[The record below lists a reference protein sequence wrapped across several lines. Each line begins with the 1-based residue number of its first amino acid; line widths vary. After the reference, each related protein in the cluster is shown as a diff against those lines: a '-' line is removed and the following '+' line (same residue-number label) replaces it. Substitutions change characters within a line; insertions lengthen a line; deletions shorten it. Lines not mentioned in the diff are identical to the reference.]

1 MKSFLFSG
9 TPLQEDSRSLALLF
23 LRLFMGV
30 IMLTHGWP
38 KLMGF
43 AEMSSGFPDP
53 LHIGSFASLSLT
65 VIAEVFCS
73 ILLIVGAFTRLAA
86 GALIINMGVAL
97 FVIHG
102 PVSET
107 NNLAELPLFYLV
119 VYIYLFLTGAGQ
131 YALDAR
137 HQCKSSTS
145 CCSSETSGSSSKT
158 SSGSSET
165 SCCSNESSTGS
176 NQSSTGSSETSC
188 CSSESSC
195 GNMGLAD
202 RIIRM
207 VLAMVFTAL
216 YLWGIVSGILGILLL
231 VLAIPFFFAAI
242 FGQCPPY
249 KLFGWNTRCK
259 K

>member
-137 HQCKSSTS
+137 HQCKSATS

-158 SSGSSET
+158 SS
-165 SCCSNESSTGS
+165 
-176 NQSSTGSSETSC
+176 GSSETSC

>member
-23 LRLFMGV
+23 LRLFVGV
-30 IMLTHGWP
+30 VMLTHGWP

-65 VIAEVFCS
+65 VFAEVFCS

-102 PVSET
+102 PVNET
-107 NNLAELPLFYLV
+107 NTLAELPLFYLV
-119 VYIYLFLTGAGQ
+119 VYIYLFLSGPGQ
-131 YALDAR
+131 YAIDAC
-137 HQCKSSTS
+137 CKAKT
-145 CCSSETSGSSSKT
+145 TSGSSCCCNGT
-158 SSGSSET
+158 AVGEAETPASSGS
-165 SCCSNESSTGS
+165 C
-176 NQSSTGSSETSC
+176 
-188 CSSESSC
+188 C
-195 GNMGLAD
+195 GNMGIAD

-207 VLAMVFTAL
+207 VLAMVFTGL

-249 KLFGWNTRCK
+249 KLFGWDTRCK

>member
-137 HQCKSSTS
+137 HQCKSATS

-165 SCCSNESSTGS
+165 SCCSN
-176 NQSSTGSSETSC
+176 
-188 CSSESSC
+188 ESSC